1 MRVRE
6 REREEGE
13 ERNDEEAG
21 RCGASLRGV
30 ESKTR

>member
-1 MRVRE
+1 MRE
-6 REREEGE
+6 RERGGG